1 MENFKKNIQSNFN
14 EWKEQGK
21 CSQAIELNKKVG
33 GEYFCES
40 NPHFFTGD
48 LASDLVLVHLNPKR
62 NKNKVS
68 GSYDVEKPKFNS
80 FEEYFNYFSYFGRNN
95 YGENS
100 GRIHK
105 SPFDRKQI
113 RFLKPLNIL
122 PFTGNDIY
130 KDLEIVM
137 DNKLQIELIPF
148 GSENFNYN
156 EVGVKNI
163 KPFIDNILS
172 LIAAKERKQVIFCGR
187 VFDNMLNDYISKKKV
202 HEFKLQKTD
211 GTFTKGDY
219 HFIEVEIKHDNKVIK
234 AVIAPQYAMQG
245 MPIEQYGIKLNHLLN
260 CKTINL

>member
-1 MENFKKNIQSNFN
+1 MENFKKNIQYNFN

-21 CSQAIELNKKVG
+21 CSQAIELNKKIG

-48 LASDLVLVHLNPKR
+48 LSADLVLVHLNPKR

-68 GSYDVEKPKFNS
+68 GLYDVERPKFNS
-80 FEEYFNYFSYFGRNN
+80 FEEYFDYFSYFGRYN

-100 GRIHK
+100 ERTHK
-105 SPFDRKQI
+105 SPFDKKQI

-122 PFTGNDIY
+122 PFSGNDIY
-130 KDLEIVM
+130 KDLEVVM

-156 EVGVKNI
+156 KVGIKNI
-163 KPFIDNILS
+163 EPFIDNILS

-187 VFDNMLNDYISKKKV
+187 VFDDILEEYFSKKKV

-211 GTFTKGDY
+211 GTYTIGDY
-219 HFIEVEIKHDNKVIK
+219 HFIEVEIKYNNKVIK

-245 MPIEQYGIKLNHLLN
+245 MPIEQYGIKLNQLLN
-260 CKTINL
+260 AKTSNK

>member
-1 MENFKKNIQSNFN
+1 MESFKKNIQSNFN

-21 CSQAIELNKKVG
+21 CSQAIGLNKKIG
-33 GEYFCES
+33 REYFCES

-48 LASDLVLVHLNPKR
+48 LSADLVLVHLNPKR

-68 GSYDVEKPKFNS
+68 GVYDVEKLKFNS
-80 FEEYFNYFSYFGRNN
+80 FEKYFDYFRYFGRYN

-100 GRIHK
+100 ERTHK
-105 SPFDRKQI
+105 SPFDKKQI

-122 PFTGNDIY
+122 QFTGHDVY

-148 GSENFNYN
+148 GSDNFNYN

-163 KPFIDNILS
+163 EPFIDNILS
-172 LIAAKERKQVIFCGR
+172 LIAAKERKLVVFCGR
-187 VFDNMLNDYISKKKV
+187 VFDSILNDYVSKKKI

-219 HFIEVEIKHDNKVIK
+219 HFIEVDIKHNDKIIN
-234 AVIAPQYAMQG
+234 AFIAPQYAMQG
-245 MPIEQYGIKLNHLLN
+245 MPIEQYGNKL
-260 CKTINL
+260 KSIISK

>member
-1 MENFKKNIQSNFN
+1 MESFKKNIQSNFN

-21 CSQAIELNKKVG
+21 CSQAIELNKKIG
-33 GEYFCES
+33 REYFCES

-48 LASDLVLVHLNPKR
+48 LSADLVLVHLNPKR

-68 GSYDVEKPKFNS
+68 EVYDVEKPKFNS
-80 FEEYFNYFSYFGRNN
+80 FEKYFDYFRYFGRYN

-100 GRIHK
+100 ERTHK
-105 SPFDRKQI
+105 SPFDKKQI

-122 PFTGNDIY
+122 PFTGHDVY

-148 GSENFNYN
+148 GSDNFNYN

-163 KPFIDNILS
+163 EPYIDNILS
-172 LIAAKERKQVIFCGR
+172 LIAAKERKLVVFCGR
-187 VFDNMLNDYISKKKV
+187 VFDSILNDYVSKKKI

-219 HFIEVEIKHDNKVIK
+219 HFIEVDIKHNDKIIN
-234 AVIAPQYAMQG
+234 AFIAPQYAMQG
-245 MPIEQYGIKLNHLLN
+245 MPIEQYGNKL
-260 CKTINL
+260 KSIISK

>member
-1 MENFKKNIQSNFN
+1 MNQYIKFLQKNYNDWNLMGYCEESKKIN
-14 EWKEQGK
+14 
-21 CSQAIELNKKVG
+21 NKIGDK
-33 GEYFCES
+33 YFCES
-40 NPHFFTGD
+40 NPHFFTGN
-48 LASDLVLVHLNPKR
+48 LSADLVLVHLNPKR

-68 GSYDVEKPKFNS
+68 GLYDVERPKFNS
-80 FEEYFNYFSYFGRNN
+80 FEEYFDYFSYFGRYN

-100 GRIHK
+100 ERTHK
-105 SPFDRKQI
+105 SRFDKKQI

-122 PFTGNDIY
+122 PFSGNDIY

-156 EVGVKNI
+156 KVGIKNI
-163 KPFIDNILS
+163 EPFINNILS

-187 VFDNMLNDYISKKKV
+187 VFDDILKEYVSKKKV

-211 GTFTKGDY
+211 GTFTNGDY
-219 HFIEVEIKHDNKVIK
+219 HFIEVEIKYNNKVIK

-245 MPIEQYGIKLNHLLN
+245 MPIEQYGIKLNQLLN
-260 CKTINL
+260 GKTNNK